1 MSDKYIP
8 IVSSILHP
16 SDFSETSRVAFAYSL
31 AIALRSKSSLT
42 LLHVENQEFKESDWG
57 LFPSVMGTLENWG
70 VLESGASKNEVFSK
84 LGVMIK
90 KVEITAGSP
99 VSAII
104 NYMSNHPTD
113 LIVLASHKKMG
124 LARWTNPS
132 VSEPVSR
139 HSNKITLFI
148 PDESHGFLSLNNG
161 NISIKKVL
169 IPIDK
174 SPNPRPAVNFA
185 VNFVKALTNDPVEI
199 KILHIGEESA
209 IKGFDRN
216 YDDQINLS
224 VEVSS
229 GKVNEEIIRISKEF
243 KSNLIVMATHGHE
256 GFLDM
261 LRGSTTEQVLRL
273 SGCPVLAVPS
283 L

>member
-1 MSDKYIP
+1 MPNNSIP
-8 IVSSILHP
+8 VVSSILHP
-16 SDFSETSRVAFAYSL
+16 SDFSETSKVAFAYSL

-42 LLHVENQEFKESDWG
+42 LLHVESEQFKESDWE

-70 VLESGASKNEVFSK
+70 ILAAGTPKDEVFSR

-90 KVEITAGSP
+90 KVEITAGNP

-104 NYMSNHPTD
+104 DYMSNHPID
-113 LIVLASHKKMG
+113 LIVLASHKEMG
-124 LARWTNPS
+124 LERWTKPS

-148 PDESHGFLSLNNG
+148 PDESRGFISLNNG
-161 NISIKKVL
+161 NISLKKVL

-174 SPNPRPAVNFA
+174 SPNPRPAINFA
-185 VNFVKALTNDPVEI
+185 VNFVKALTSDPVEI
-199 KILHIGEESA
+199 KLLHIGEESA

-216 YDDQINLS
+216 FDEQINLS

-229 GKVNEEIIRISKEF
+229 GKVHEEINRISKEF
-243 KSNLIVMATHGHE
+243 QADLIVMATHGHE

-283 L
+283 V